1 MGSRTILNTL
11 NDDYID
17 SVAVMPTFPVAML
30 NDPVVKLML
39 QYGVIDQ
46 RYSSQMCR
54 DEALAELITSGDIAR
69 AQVTGLINVFNDKRG
84 MVVSLVPQVGMG
96 ATLTLWTDAHAFE
109 VIAVSKSGHR
119 ATLRQ
124 LKAERDPSWKRD
136 FAPGSFF
143 GHTYNDHELKYKYS
157 TDESGTLQV
166 IGRRK
171 DGTYKASGWRGCRVG
186 SAHEHYDSNF

>member
-1 MGSRTILNTL
+1 MTTSFSSA
-11 NDDYID
+11 DYVD
-17 SVAVMPTFPVAML
+17 SLPCMPTFSVAML
-30 NDPVVKLML
+30 QDPVIKLMM

-46 RYSSQMCR
+46 RFSSQMCR
-54 DEALAELITSGDIAR
+54 DEALAALIASGDIAR
-69 AQVTGLINVFNDKRG
+69 AQVYGLINVHNDDRG

-96 ATLTLWTDAHAFE
+96 VTITLWTDAHAFE

-124 LKAERDPSWKRD
+124 LKAERDPNWKRD
-136 FAPGSFF
+136 FTPGGFV

-157 TDESGTLQV
+157 SNEQGSIKV

-171 DGTYKASGWRGCRVG
+171 DGTYNAKGCRGCRIG
-186 SAHEHYDSNF
+186 SAHEYYDSNF